1 MHKYI
6 THNTDGQR
14 YEIHVDSILAGFSL
28 AEEGADQVVFTHTE
42 VLDQFEGQGLA
53 GELITGALDDVRV
66 KDKKVV
72 SRCDYV
78 TRFIEKHPDYS
89 DLLA

>member
-1 MHKYI
+1 MSNNI
-6 THNTDGQR
+6 THNADEQR
-14 YEIHVDSILAGFSL
+14 YEIHVDGILAGFSL
-28 AEEGADQVVFTHTE
+28 AEESDDQVIFTHTE

-72 SRCDYV
+72 SRCAYV
-78 TRFIEKHPDYS
+78 TRFIEKHLDYA

>member
-1 MHKYI
+1 MSNNI
-6 THNTDGQR
+6 THNADEQR
-14 YEIHVDSILAGFSL
+14 YEIHVEGILAGFSL
-28 AEEGADQVVFTHTE
+28 AEEMDDQVVFTHTE

-78 TRFIEKHPDYS
+78 TRFIEKHPDYA
-89 DLLA
+89 DLLG